1 MRADRHFVIGKK
13 SKSINPI
20 GMGMTRSLSNQ
31 KKSILPISVTHF
43 GMAKPLGLTSRGRG
57 VLLLEDGLGQSD
69 IRGNGFGVRTPNPK
83 LLEKLQSLSLRS
95 VQGGAIKKKNV
106 SISF

>member
-1 MRADRHFVIGKK
+1 MRADRHFVIGART
-13 SKSINPI
+13 KSIHPI
-20 GMGMTRSLSNQ
+20 GMGITRSLSNQ
-31 KKSILPISVTHF
+31 KKAILPISVTHF

-69 IRGNGFGVRTPNPK
+69 IQGNGFGVKAPNAK

-95 VQGGAIKKKNV
+95 VQGKLPRKKNV